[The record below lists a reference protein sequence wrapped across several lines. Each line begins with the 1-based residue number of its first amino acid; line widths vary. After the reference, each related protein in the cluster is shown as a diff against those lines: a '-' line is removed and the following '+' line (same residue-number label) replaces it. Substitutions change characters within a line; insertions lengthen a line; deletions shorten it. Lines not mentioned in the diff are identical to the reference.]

1 MMKMRTLLFFAVLF
15 FFTNSL
21 FSQYYRNSYW
31 SLTLEGGANQFDGDM
46 DQVYNGLLPNSHF
59 KMSFGASVEC
69 TLTPIWGI
77 GLEYYYL
84 PLSAQNGRDGF
95 ISDMHHISPY
105 VAVNILNLFDYD
117 IKTKWGIWATLG
129 GGLAFYNST
138 FYTDNVAVGAPLKDG
153 RAIIVPAGVI
163 LEYNLSKSLAL
174 GAKVQYRSHNKDN
187 IEGHS
192 NYNFS
197 GVTNDYISVGMLN
210 LRWKIGATAKNHIR
224 NINFKV
230 FSPEEAM
237 IPARL
242 AKAKA
247 DSLQLKV
254 DSLRQEVETM
264 RPKIDKIDKIESAL
278 NVLQN
283 SKNTPA
289 NLPENLPINSAESAK
304 SLPYDVTYYTKSG
317 FGDGDSDG
325 VTDNRDKEP
334 ETPKNTAVDFW
345 GCTITDSRVNGFA
358 SVYFDFDRTDLDA
371 DAVSTIKLVVEK
383 LKANP
388 ALMVEVRG
396 YADFVG
402 DERYNR
408 SLSQRRSDKV
418 KNELVIVYG
427 INSSRIISNGKGT
440 VLEPKTA
447 YRLNRRCNFYFSE

>member
-1 MMKMRTLLFFAVLF
+1 MMKIRALLFFAVFCVFINASFAQQL
-15 FFTNSL
+15 NK
-21 FSQYYRNSYW
+21 SYW

-59 KMSFGASVEC
+59 KMSFGASVEY

-95 ISDMHHISPY
+95 ISDMHHLNPY
-105 VAVNILNLFDYD
+105 VAVNVLNLFDYD

-129 GGLAFYNST
+129 GGLDFYNST

-192 NYNFS
+192 DYNFS

-210 LRWKIGATAKNHIR
+210 LRWKIGAVTKNHIR
-224 NINFKV
+224 NLNFKV

-254 DSLRQEVETM
+254 DSLRNEVETI
-264 RPKIDKIDKIESAL
+264 RPKIDRIESAL
-278 NVLQN
+278 NELKN
-283 SKNTPA
+283 SKSIAGNVPV
-289 NLPENLPINSAESAK
+289 NLPEKDVIVLK
-304 SLPYDVTYYTKSG
+304 SQPNDIEYYTKSG
-317 FGDGDSDG
+317 FGDGDKDG
-325 VTDNRDKEP
+325 VADNRDKEP
-334 ETPKNTAVDFW
+334 QTPENTAVDFW
-345 GCTITDSRVNGFA
+345 GRTITDSRVNGFA

-371 DAVSTIKLVVEK
+371 DAIATIKLVVEK
-383 LKANP
+383 LRANP
-388 ALMVEVRG
+388 DLMVEVRG

-418 KNELVIVYG
+418 KNELVAVYG
-427 INSSRIISNGKGT
+427 ISPVRIISNGKGT